1 VEKGARGAVL
11 IKVDVQGAEL
21 QVLAGRSGTLGETE
35 PVILEVTLFG
45 TMIGGPLR
53 RELARAWLTA
63 GKSNSGAQPSHYW
76 LFVEAENRAAL
87 QKLVCLSP
95 GTWVRQRYRLVGRG
109 SGNYR
114 FRGKQCGDETKGV
127 ESHS

>member
-1 VEKGARGAVL
+1 MEKGARGAVL

-53 RELARAWLTA
+53 RELA
-63 GKSNSGAQPSHYW
+63 S
-76 LFVEAENRAAL
+76 
-87 QKLVCLSP
+87 
-95 GTWVRQRYRLVGRG
+95 
-109 SGNYR
+109 
-114 FRGKQCGDETKGV
+114 
-127 ESHS
+127 